1 MTGIRIGKDP
11 AEVLKRLTEIEEEMA
26 LRAAGML
33 AIDTFST
40 SPEFTGSVTSW
51 THIPKLQVNTL
62 LQYPTLI
69 RGVLVAIIQKGTAED
84 QIESV
89 KYGAATMTEL
99 AGSPQ
104 TFTKGTAKGCIHF
117 FWLGQT
123 IGQTSETVQITPK
136 ASSTDVKMAGC
147 WTVLGNNEVVPQ
159 INSATLDA
167 ELVANSNI
175 PTTQPAIRTGS
186 RALTFA
192 AALTEVEAS
201 KVTPQEVTQD
211 FTKNF
216 GGNINAYWG
225 HKVPPMTGSSVEG
238 FTHWFTT
245 AAAKA
250 AAIVVTVH
258 ERRDI
263 GIQTGTSLSST
274 AGLGDRCS
282 FDTGAF
288 AFPEGEIWDL
298 VFDGKGEFPWKYQG
312 GVPHIKTVGA
322 GVEANTGAAYTKLS
336 GGPELAVPLAGE
348 YLVQHGCSSS
358 LSGGTSSNMWA
369 AIFAAAAEVATSV
382 AIDVEISQ
390 FGGASICS
398 LPVVVKMAQGGILD
412 QRVKGFS
419 NNVAWTWS
427 NRWIKVWPIR
437 VK

>member
-11 AEVLKRLTEIEEEMA
+11 AEVLKRLTELEEEMA

-33 AIDTFST
+33 AVDTFST

-51 THIPKLQVNTL
+51 THIPKLSVNTL

-89 KYGAATMTEL
+89 EYGSAAMTEL
-99 AGSPQ
+99 VGSPR
-104 TFTKGTAKGCIHF
+104 TFTKGTTKGCIHF
-117 FWLGQT
+117 FWQGQT
-123 IGQTSETVQITPK
+123 INQTSATVKITPK
-136 ASSTDVKMAGC
+136 AASTDVKMAGC

-159 INSATLDA
+159 INSVSSDL
-167 ELVANSNI
+167 ELSSNSNI
-175 PTTQPAIRTGS
+175 PTTQPSIRTGS

-225 HKVPPMTGSSVEG
+225 HKVPGISGSSVEG

-263 GIQTGTSLSST
+263 GIQTGTSLSTT
-274 AGLGDRCS
+274 AGLGDRAS
-282 FDTGAF
+282 FDPGAF
-288 AFPEGEIWDL
+288 ANPEGEIWDL
-298 VFDGKGEFPWKYQG
+298 IFDGLGEFPWKYQG
-312 GVPHIKTVGA
+312 GGPHIKTVPA
-322 GVEANTGAAYTKLS
+322 GVEANTGNVFTKLS

-348 YLVQHGCSSS
+348 YLVEHGVSSV

-369 AIFAAAAEVATSV
+369 ALFAAAVEVANSV
-382 AIDVEISQ
+382 AVNVEISQ
-390 FGGASICS
+390 FAGASIHS
-398 LPVVVKMAQGGILD
+398 LPVVVKMAQGGIID

-427 NRWIKVWPIR
+427 NRWIKVTPIR